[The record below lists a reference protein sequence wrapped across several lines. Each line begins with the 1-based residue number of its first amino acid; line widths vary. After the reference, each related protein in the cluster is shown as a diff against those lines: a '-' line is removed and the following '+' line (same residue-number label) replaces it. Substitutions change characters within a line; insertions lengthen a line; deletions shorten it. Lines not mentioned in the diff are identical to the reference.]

1 MFAAIS
7 SAWALLLGI
16 ALIMLGNG
24 LQNTLLGVRATLEGF
39 GTGVTGLVMTAYFV
53 GFVAG
58 STIVPRLLANV
69 GHIRVFAAL
78 ASLAS
83 SAVLVHTVFVTP
95 LTWGLVRIVT
105 GFCFAGLYVVAE
117 SWINEAATN
126 KTRGQLLSVYMI
138 MVLGGTG
145 SGQLL
150 MNLSDPRGFELFVLV
165 SVLISVALIPI
176 TLSVGRAPPFEAPE
190 SIGVRALFRAS
201 PLGVAGAFL
210 IGIAHAALYTMG
222 PVFGTEI
229 GLSVERVSLFIAA
242 ALFGGLVLQ
251 WPIGWLSDRFDRRR
265 VIVAV
270 AWVAT
275 GASFAAGA
283 GGVGSYPLLIVSTA
297 LLGGMSM
304 PLYSLCGAH
313 TNDHLTPPQI
323 VAASA
328 TLVLVG
334 GFGLMMG
341 PSLAAALMQLAGPRG
356 DLLAACPGA
365 RRHRRVRPVPD
376 DAPRAGAAR
385 RAAHLRPGE
394 PAHVADRAGAD
405 GQRGSRLLT
414 RRSSAKMS
422 PIHGCGRGSDC
433 FRRVER
439 GQGAR
444 RTVKYA
450 CAP

>member
-1 MFAAIS
+1 MLAAIS

-39 GTGVTGLVMTAYFV
+39 GTATTGLVMTAYFV
-53 GFVAG
+53 GFVSG
-58 STIVPRLLANV
+58 SVIVPRLLANV
-69 GHIRVFAAL
+69 GHVRVFAAL

-83 SAVLVHTVFVTP
+83 GATLVHTVFVTP
-95 LTWGLVRIVT
+95 LSWGLIRVAT

-138 MVLGGTG
+138 MVLGGSG

-150 MNLSDPRGFELFVLV
+150 MNLSDPRSFELFVLV
-165 SVLISVALIPI
+165 SVLISFALIPI

-190 SIGVRALFRAS
+190 PIGIRALFRAS
-201 PLGVAGAFL
+201 PLGVTGAFL
-210 IGIAHAALYTMG
+210 IGIAHSALYAMG
-222 PVFGTEI
+222 PVFATEI
-229 GLSVERVSLFIAA
+229 GLDVERVALFIAV

-265 VIVAV
+265 VIVAI
-270 AWVAT
+270 AWVAAT
-275 GASFAAGA
+275 ASMVA
-283 GGVGSYPLLIVSTA
+283 GVGGIDSYTVLIAATA

-313 TNDHLTPPQI
+313 TNDHLTPRQI

-334 GFGLMMG
+334 GIGLTMG
-341 PSLAAALMQLAGPRG
+341 PLFAAVLMQAAGPQG
-356 DLLAACPGA
+356 IFWLLTLMHACIGA
-365 RRHRRVRPVPD
+365 YGLFRMMRREPVPLD
-376 DAPRAGAAR
+376 
-385 RAAHLRPGE
+385 E
-394 PAHVADRAGAD
+394 
-405 GQRGSRLLT
+405 QRTYDPVSFRT
-414 RRSSAKMS
+414 S
-422 PIHGCGRGSDC
+422 PI
-433 FRRVER
+433 V
-439 GQGAR
+439 QAQVGAEEPD
-444 RTVKYA
+444 A
-450 CAP
+450 

>member
-39 GTGVTGLVMTAYFV
+39 GTGVTGLVMTGYFA

-150 MNLSDPRGFELFVLV
+150 MTLSDPRSFELFVLV

-210 IGIAHAALYTMG
+210 IGIAHASLYAMG
-222 PVFGTEI
+222 PVYGTEI
-229 GLSVERVSLFIAA
+229 GLSVERIALFIAA

-275 GASFAAGA
+275 GASIAAGA
-283 GGVGSYPLLIVSTA
+283 GGVGSYPLLIASTA

-313 TNDHLTPPQI
+313 TNDHLSPRQI

-334 GFGLMMG
+334 GFGLLMG
-341 PSLAAALMQLAGPRG
+341 PSLAAALMQLAGPPG
-356 DLLAACPGA
+356 IFWLLALVHGCIGA
-365 RRHRRVRPVPD
+365 YGLYRMMRREPVPL
-376 DAPRAGAAR
+376 DAQRTYDPVS
-385 RAAHLRPGE
+385 LR
-394 PAHVADRAGAD
+394 
-405 GQRGSRLLT
+405 T
-414 RRSSAKMS
+414 S
-422 PIHGCGRGSDC
+422 PIVQAQTGGEEADS
-433 FRRVER
+433 
-439 GQGAR
+439 
-444 RTVKYA
+444 
-450 CAP
+450 

>member
-1 MFAAIS
+1 MLAAIS

-39 GTGVTGLVMTAYFV
+39 GTGTTGLVMTAYFA

-58 STIVPRLLANV
+58 SVIVPRLLANV
-69 GHIRVFAAL
+69 GHVRVFAAL

-83 SAVLVHTVFVTP
+83 GATLLHTVFVTA
-95 LTWGLVRIVT
+95 LSWGLIRIAT

-126 KTRGQLLSVYMI
+126 RTRGQLLSVYMI

-150 MNLSDPRGFELFVLV
+150 MNLWDPRGFELFVLV
-165 SVLISVALIPI
+165 SVLISFALIPI
-176 TLSVGRAPPFEAPE
+176 TLSVGRAPAFEASE
-190 SIGVRALFRAS
+190 SIGIRALFRAS

-210 IGIAHAALYTMG
+210 IGIAHSALYAMG
-222 PVFGTEI
+222 PVFATEI
-229 GLSVERVSLFIAA
+229 GLNVERVSLFIAV

-270 AWVAT
+270 AWLAAAASLVA
-275 GASFAAGA
+275 
-283 GGVGSYPLLIVSTA
+283 GVGGIGSYTVLIAATA

-313 TNDHLTPPQI
+313 TNDHLTPRQI
-323 VAASA
+323 IAASA

-334 GFGLMMG
+334 GIGLTMG
-341 PSLAAALMQLAGPRG
+341 PLLAATLMHLAGPPG
-356 DLLAACPGA
+356 IFWLLTLMHAWIGA
-365 RRHRRVRPVPD
+365 YGLYRMMRREPVPLD
-376 DAPRAGAAR
+376 
-385 RAAHLRPGE
+385 E
-394 PAHVADRAGAD
+394 
-405 GQRGSRLLT
+405 QRSYDPVNFRT
-414 RRSSAKMS
+414 S
-422 PIHGCGRGSDC
+422 PIVQAQAGGEEHDI
-433 FRRVER
+433 
-439 GQGAR
+439 
-444 RTVKYA
+444 
-450 CAP
+450 

>member
-1 MFAAIS
+1 MLAAIS

-53 GFVAG
+53 GFVTG
-58 STIVPRLLANV
+58 STVVPRLLANV

-176 TLSVGRAPPFEAPE
+176 TLSVGRAPPFEASE

-242 ALFGGLVLQ
+242 ALFGGLALQ

-275 GASFAAGA
+275 GASFAAGT
-283 GGVGSYPLLIVSTA
+283 GGVGSYPLLIASTA

-341 PSLAAALMQLAGPRG
+341 PSLAAALMQFSGPAGIFW
-356 DLLAACPGA
+356 LLALVHGCIGA
-365 RRHRRVRPVPD
+365 YGLYRMMRREPVPLD
-376 DAPRAGAAR
+376 EQRTYDPVS
-385 RAAHLRPGE
+385 LR
-394 PAHVADRAGAD
+394 
-405 GQRGSRLLT
+405 T
-414 RRSSAKMS
+414 S
-422 PIHGCGRGSDC
+422 PIVQAQTGGEEADS
-433 FRRVER
+433 
-439 GQGAR
+439 
-444 RTVKYA
+444 
-450 CAP
+450 

>member
-1 MFAAIS
+1 MLAAIS

-39 GTGVTGLVMTAYFV
+39 GTGTTGLVMTAYFA

-58 STIVPRLLANV
+58 SVIVPRLLANV
-69 GHIRVFAAL
+69 GHVRVFAAL

-83 SAVLVHTVFVTP
+83 GATLMHTIFVTA
-95 LTWGLVRIVT
+95 LSWGLIRVAT

-126 KTRGQLLSVYMI
+126 RTRGQLLSVYMI

-150 MNLSDPRGFELFVLV
+150 MNLWDPRGFELFVLV
-165 SVLISVALIPI
+165 SVLISFALIPI
-176 TLSVGRAPPFEAPE
+176 TLSVGRAPAFEASE
-190 SIGVRALFRAS
+190 SIGIRALFRAS

-210 IGIAHAALYTMG
+210 IGIAHSALYAMG
-222 PVFGTEI
+222 PVFATEI
-229 GLSVERVSLFIAA
+229 GLNVERVSLFIAV

-270 AWVAT
+270 AWIAATASLVA
-275 GASFAAGA
+275 
-283 GGVGSYPLLIVSTA
+283 GVGGIDSYTVLIAATA

-313 TNDHLTPPQI
+313 TNDHLTPRQI
-323 VAASA
+323 IAASA

-334 GFGLMMG
+334 GIGLTMG
-341 PSLAAALMQLAGPRG
+341 PLLAATLMHLAGPPG
-356 DLLAACPGA
+356 IFWLLTLMHACIGA
-365 RRHRRVRPVPD
+365 YGLYRMMRREPVPLDEQRSYDPVSLRTSPIVQAQTGGEAD
-376 DAPRAGAAR
+376 DPQ
-385 RAAHLRPGE
+385 
-394 PAHVADRAGAD
+394 DAD
-405 GQRGSRLLT
+405 GT
-414 RRSSAKMS
+414 R
-422 PIHGCGRGSDC
+422 
-433 FRRVER
+433 
-439 GQGAR
+439 
-444 RTVKYA
+444 
-450 CAP
+450 

>member
-78 ASLAS
+78 ASFAS

-176 TLSVGRAPPFEAPE
+176 TLSVGRAPPFEASE

-222 PVFGTEI
+222 PVYGTEI
-229 GLSVERVSLFIAA
+229 GLTVERVSLFIAA
-242 ALFGGLVLQ
+242 GLFGGLVLQ

-275 GASFAAGA
+275 GASFAAGTS
-283 GGVGSYPLLIVSTA
+283 GVGSYPLLIVSTA

-341 PSLAAALMQLAGPRG
+341 PSLAAVLMQLMGPAGIFW
-356 DLLAACPGA
+356 LLALVHGGIGA
-365 RRHRRVRPVPD
+365 YGLYRMMRREPVPLD
-376 DAPRAGAAR
+376 EQRTYDPVS
-385 RAAHLRPGE
+385 LR
-394 PAHVADRAGAD
+394 
-405 GQRGSRLLT
+405 T
-414 RRSSAKMS
+414 S
-422 PIHGCGRGSDC
+422 PIVQAQTGS
-433 FRRVER
+433 EE
-439 GQGAR
+439 AES
-444 RTVKYA
+444 
-450 CAP
+450 

>member
-1 MFAAIS
+1 MLAAIS

-39 GTGVTGLVMTAYFV
+39 GTGVTGLVMTGYFV
-53 GFVAG
+53 GFLAG

-83 SAVLVHTVFVTP
+83 TAALVHTVFVTP
-95 LTWGLVRIVT
+95 VTWGLVRIAT

-117 SWINEAATN
+117 SWINDAATN
-126 KTRGQLLSVYMI
+126 RTRGQLLSVYMI
-138 MVLGGTG
+138 MVMGGMG

-150 MNLSDPRGFELFVLV
+150 MVLSDPRGFELFVLV
-165 SVLISVALIPI
+165 SVLISLALIPI

-210 IGIAHAALYTMG
+210 IGIAHSALFAMG
-222 PVFGTEI
+222 PVYATEI

-251 WPIGWLSDRFDRRR
+251 WPIGWLSDRYDRRR

-270 AWVAT
+270 AWAASGAASVA
-275 GASFAAGA
+275 
-283 GGVGSYPLLIVSTA
+283 GVGGGGSYALLIVSTA

-313 TNDHLTPPQI
+313 TNDHLTPRQI

-334 GFGLMMG
+334 GFGLVMG
-341 PSLAAALMQLAGPRG
+341 PSLAAALMQYAGPAG
-356 DLLAACPGA
+356 IFWLLALVHGCIGA
-365 RRHRRVRPVPD
+365 YGLYRMMRREPVPLDEQRTYDPVSLRTSPIVQAQTGGETD
-376 DAPRAGAAR
+376 DAQDAN
-385 RAAHLRPGE
+385 
-394 PAHVADRAGAD
+394 VA
-405 GQRGSRLLT
+405 
-414 RRSSAKMS
+414 
-422 PIHGCGRGSDC
+422 
-433 FRRVER
+433 
-439 GQGAR
+439 
-444 RTVKYA
+444 
-450 CAP
+450 

>member
-24 LQNTLLGVRATLEGF
+24 LQSTLLGVRATLEGF
-39 GTGVTGLVMTAYFV
+39 GTAITGLVMTAYFV
-53 GFVAG
+53 GFVSG
-58 STIVPRLLANV
+58 SVIVPRLLANV
-69 GHIRVFAAL
+69 GHVRVFAAL

-83 SAVLVHTVFVTP
+83 GAALVHTVFVTP
-95 LTWGLVRIVT
+95 LSWGLIRVAT

-150 MNLSDPRGFELFVLV
+150 MNLSDPRSFELFVLV
-165 SVLISVALIPI
+165 SVLISFALIPI

-190 SIGVRALFRAS
+190 PIGIRALFRAS

-210 IGIAHAALYTMG
+210 IGIAHSALFAMG
-222 PVFGTEI
+222 PVFATEI
-229 GLSVERVSLFIAA
+229 GLDVERIALFIAV
-242 ALFGGLVLQ
+242 ALFGGLLLQ

-265 VIVAV
+265 VIVAI
-270 AWVAT
+270 AWVAAT
-275 GASFAAGA
+275 ASIVA
-283 GGVGSYPLLIVSTA
+283 GVGGIDSYTVLIAATA

-313 TNDHLTPPQI
+313 TNDHLTPRQI

-328 TLVLVG
+328 TLVLIG
-334 GFGLMMG
+334 GIGLTMG
-341 PSLAAALMQLAGPRG
+341 P
-356 DLLAACPGA
+356 LLAALLMQAAGPQGIFWLLTLMHACIGA
-365 RRHRRVRPVPD
+365 YGLFRMMRREPVPLD
-376 DAPRAGAAR
+376 EQRTYDPVSFRTSPIVQAQ
-385 RAAHLRPGE
+385 
-394 PAHVADRAGAD
+394 VGAD
-405 GQRGSRLLT
+405 TDVPHDENIAQ
-414 RRSSAKMS
+414 
-422 PIHGCGRGSDC
+422 
-433 FRRVER
+433 
-439 GQGAR
+439 
-444 RTVKYA
+444 
-450 CAP
+450 

>member
-1 MFAAIS
+1 MLAAIA

-24 LQNTLLGVRATLEGF
+24 LQSTLLGVRATLEGF
-39 GTGVTGLVMTAYFV
+39 GTTTTGLVMTAYFV
-53 GFVAG
+53 GFVSG
-58 STIVPRLLANV
+58 SVIVPRLLANV
-69 GHIRVFAAL
+69 GHVRVFAAL

-83 SAVLVHTVFVTP
+83 GAALVHTVFVTP
-95 LTWGLVRIVT
+95 LSWGLIRIAT

-150 MNLSDPRGFELFVLV
+150 MNLSDPRSFELFVLV
-165 SVLISVALIPI
+165 SVLISFALIPI

-190 SIGVRALFRAS
+190 PIGIRALFRAS

-210 IGIAHAALYTMG
+210 IGIAHSALYAMG
-222 PVFGTEI
+222 PVFATEI
-229 GLSVERVSLFIAA
+229 GLDVERVALFIAV

-265 VIVAV
+265 VIVAI
-270 AWVAT
+270 AWVAAT
-275 GASFAAGA
+275 ASMVA
-283 GGVGSYPLLIVSTA
+283 GVGGIDSYAVLIAATA

-313 TNDHLTPPQI
+313 TNDHLTPRQI

-334 GFGLMMG
+334 GIGLTVG
-341 PSLAAALMQLAGPRG
+341 PLFAALLMQAAGPQG
-356 DLLAACPGA
+356 IFWLLTLMHACIGA
-365 RRHRRVRPVPD
+365 YGLFRMMRREPVPLD
-376 DAPRAGAAR
+376 
-385 RAAHLRPGE
+385 E
-394 PAHVADRAGAD
+394 
-405 GQRGSRLLT
+405 QRTYDPVSFRT
-414 RRSSAKMS
+414 S
-422 PIHGCGRGSDC
+422 PIVQAQVGGEEPD
-433 FRRVER
+433 
-439 GQGAR
+439 A
-444 RTVKYA
+444 
-450 CAP
+450 

>member
-1 MFAAIS
+1 MLAAIS

-39 GTGVTGLVMTAYFV
+39 GTGVTGLVMTGYFA
-53 GFVAG
+53 GFLAG
-58 STIVPRLLANV
+58 SIIVPRLLANV

-95 LTWGLVRIVT
+95 LTWGLVRIAT

-150 MNLSDPRGFELFVLV
+150 MNLSDPRGFQLFVLV

-222 PVFGTEI
+222 PVYGTEI
-229 GLSVERVSLFIAA
+229 GLTVERVSLFIAA

-275 GASFAAGA
+275 GAAIAAGA
-283 GGVGSYPLLIVSTA
+283 GGGSYPLLIASTA

-334 GFGLMMG
+334 GFGLLMG
-341 PSLAAALMQLAGPRG
+341 PSLAAALMQLAGPPG
-356 DLLAACPGA
+356 IFWLLALVHGCIGA
-365 RRHRRVRPVPD
+365 YGLYRMMRREPVPLD
-376 DAPRAGAAR
+376 EQRTYDPVS
-385 RAAHLRPGE
+385 LR
-394 PAHVADRAGAD
+394 
-405 GQRGSRLLT
+405 T
-414 RRSSAKMS
+414 S
-422 PIHGCGRGSDC
+422 PIVQAQTGSEEADS
-433 FRRVER
+433 
-439 GQGAR
+439 
-444 RTVKYA
+444 
-450 CAP
+450 

>member
-1 MFAAIS
+1 MLAAIS

-24 LQNTLLGVRATLEGF
+24 LQSTLLGVRATLEGF
-39 GTGVTGLVMTAYFV
+39 GTATTGLVMTAYFV

-58 STIVPRLLANV
+58 SVIVPRLLANV
-69 GHIRVFAAL
+69 GHVRVFAAL

-83 SAVLVHTVFVTP
+83 GAALVHTVFVTP
-95 LTWGLVRIVT
+95 LSWGLIRVAT

-126 KTRGQLLSVYMI
+126 RTRGQLLSVYMI

-150 MNLSDPRGFELFVLV
+150 MNLSDPRSFELFVLV
-165 SVLISVALIPI
+165 SVLISFALIPI

-190 SIGVRALFRAS
+190 SIGIRALFRAS
-201 PLGVAGAFL
+201 PLGVTGAFL
-210 IGIAHAALYTMG
+210 IGIAHSALYAMG
-222 PVFGTEI
+222 PVFATEI
-229 GLSVERVSLFIAA
+229 GLDVERIALFIAV

-270 AWVAT
+270 AWIAATASTVA
-275 GASFAAGA
+275 
-283 GGVGSYPLLIVSTA
+283 GVGGIDSYTVLVAATA

-313 TNDHLTPPQI
+313 TNDHLTPRQI

-334 GFGLMMG
+334 GIGLTMG
-341 PSLAAALMQLAGPRG
+341 PLLAAALMQFAGPQG
-356 DLLAACPGA
+356 IFWLLTLVHACIGA
-365 RRHRRVRPVPD
+365 YGLFRMMRREPVPLD
-376 DAPRAGAAR
+376 EQRTYDPVSFRTSPIVQAQVS
-385 RAAHLRPGE
+385 GE
-394 PAHVADRAGAD
+394 PDTDTVDR
-405 GQRGSRLLT
+405 
-414 RRSSAKMS
+414 
-422 PIHGCGRGSDC
+422 
-433 FRRVER
+433 
-439 GQGAR
+439 
-444 RTVKYA
+444 
-450 CAP
+450 

>member
-1 MFAAIS
+1 MLAAIS

-58 STIVPRLLANV
+58 SVIVPRLLANV
-69 GHIRVFAAL
+69 GHVRVFAAL

-83 SAVLVHTVFVTP
+83 GATLAHTVFVAP
-95 LTWGLVRIVT
+95 LSWGLIRVAT

-126 KTRGQLLSVYMI
+126 RTRGQLLSIYMI

-150 MNLSDPRGFELFVLV
+150 MNLSDPRSFELFVLV
-165 SVLISVALIPI
+165 SVLISFALIPI

-190 SIGVRALFRAS
+190 SIGIRALFRAS
-201 PLGVAGAFL
+201 PLGVTGAFL
-210 IGIAHAALYTMG
+210 IGIAHSALYAMG
-222 PVFGTEI
+222 PVFGTQI
-229 GLSVERVSLFIAA
+229 GLGVERVALFIAV

-270 AWVAT
+270 AWVAAT
-275 GASFAAGA
+275 ASLAAGT
-283 GGVGSYPLLIVSTA
+283 GGIDSYIVLIASTA

-313 TNDHLTPPQI
+313 TNDHLTPRQI

-334 GFGLMMG
+334 GIGLTMG
-341 PSLAAALMQLAGPRG
+341 PLLAAVLMQLGGPPG
-356 DLLAACPGA
+356 IFWLLTLVHACIGA
-365 RRHRRVRPVPD
+365 YGLYRMMRRDPVPLD
-376 DAPRAGAAR
+376 
-385 RAAHLRPGE
+385 E
-394 PAHVADRAGAD
+394 
-405 GQRGSRLLT
+405 QRTYDPVST
-414 RRSSAKMS
+414 RTS
-422 PIHGCGRGSDC
+422 PIVQAQTGGEARDIQQSDIVDESK
-433 FRRVER
+433 R
-439 GQGAR
+439 
-444 RTVKYA
+444 
-450 CAP
+450 

>member
-1 MFAAIS
+1 MLAAIS

-39 GTGVTGLVMTAYFV
+39 GTGTTGLVMTAYFA

-58 STIVPRLLANV
+58 SVIVPRLLANV
-69 GHIRVFAAL
+69 GHVRVFAAL

-83 SAVLVHTVFVTP
+83 GATLLHTVFVTA
-95 LTWGLVRIVT
+95 LSWGLIRIAT

-126 KTRGQLLSVYMI
+126 RTRGQLLSVYMI

-150 MNLSDPRGFELFVLV
+150 MNLWDPRGFELFVLV
-165 SVLISVALIPI
+165 SVLISFALIPI
-176 TLSVGRAPPFEAPE
+176 TLSVGRAPSFDAPE
-190 SIGVRALFRAS
+190 SIGIRALFRAS

-210 IGIAHAALYTMG
+210 IGIAHSALYSMG
-222 PVFGTEI
+222 PVFATEI
-229 GLSVERVSLFIAA
+229 GLNVERVSLFIAV

-270 AWVAT
+270 AWIAAAASLVA
-275 GASFAAGA
+275 
-283 GGVGSYPLLIVSTA
+283 GVGGIDSYTVLIAATA

-313 TNDHLTPPQI
+313 TNDHLTPRQI
-323 VAASA
+323 IAASA
-328 TLVLVG
+328 TLVLIG
-334 GFGLMMG
+334 GIGLTMG
-341 PSLAAALMQLAGPRG
+341 PLLAAALMHLAGPPG
-356 DLLAACPGA
+356 IFWLLTLMHACIGVYGLFRMM
-365 RRHRRVRPVPD
+365 RREPVPLDEQRSYDPVSLRTSPIVQAQTGGEAD
-376 DAPRAGAAR
+376 DPQ
-385 RAAHLRPGE
+385 
-394 PAHVADRAGAD
+394 DAD
-405 GQRGSRLLT
+405 GT
-414 RRSSAKMS
+414 R
-422 PIHGCGRGSDC
+422 
-433 FRRVER
+433 
-439 GQGAR
+439 
-444 RTVKYA
+444 
-450 CAP
+450 

>member
-1 MFAAIS
+1 MLAAIS

-39 GTGVTGLVMTAYFV
+39 GTATTGLVMTAYFV
-53 GFVAG
+53 GFVSG
-58 STIVPRLLANV
+58 SVIVPRLLANV
-69 GHIRVFAAL
+69 GHVRVFAAL

-83 SAVLVHTVFVTP
+83 GATLVHTVFVTP
-95 LTWGLVRIVT
+95 LSWGLIRIAT

-126 KTRGQLLSVYMI
+126 RTRGQLLSVYMI

-150 MNLSDPRGFELFVLV
+150 MNLYDPRSFELFVLV
-165 SVLISVALIPI
+165 SVLISFALIPI

-190 SIGVRALFRAS
+190 SIGIRALFRAS
-201 PLGVAGAFL
+201 PLGVTGAFL
-210 IGIAHAALYTMG
+210 IGIAHSALYAMG
-222 PVFGTEI
+222 PVFATEI
-229 GLSVERVSLFIAA
+229 GLDVERIALFIAV

-270 AWVAT
+270 AWIAATASTVA
-275 GASFAAGA
+275 
-283 GGVGSYPLLIVSTA
+283 GVGGIDSYTVLVAATA

-313 TNDHLTPPQI
+313 TNDHLTPRQI

-334 GFGLMMG
+334 GIGLTMG
-341 PSLAAALMQLAGPRG
+341 PLLAAALMQVSGPQG
-356 DLLAACPGA
+356 IFWLLTLMHACIGA
-365 RRHRRVRPVPD
+365 YGLFRMMRREPVPLD
-376 DAPRAGAAR
+376 
-385 RAAHLRPGE
+385 E
-394 PAHVADRAGAD
+394 
-405 GQRGSRLLT
+405 QRTYDPVSFRT
-414 RRSSAKMS
+414 S
-422 PIHGCGRGSDC
+422 PIVQAQVGEEEPD
-433 FRRVER
+433 
-439 GQGAR
+439 A
-444 RTVKYA
+444 
-450 CAP
+450 

>member
-1 MFAAIS
+1 MLAAIA

-39 GTGVTGLVMTAYFV
+39 GTTLTGLVMTAYFV
-53 GFVAG
+53 GFLAG
-58 STIVPRLLANV
+58 SVIVPRLLANV

-83 SAVLVHTVFVTP
+83 GATLLHTVLVIP
-95 LTWGLVRIVT
+95 LTWGLIRVVT

-126 KTRGQLLSVYMI
+126 RTRGQLLSVYMI
-138 MVLGGTG
+138 MVMGGMG

-165 SVLISVALIPI
+165 SVLISFALIPI

-190 SIGVRALFRAS
+190 SIGIRALFRAS

-210 IGIAHAALYTMG
+210 IGIAHSALYAMG

-229 GLSVERVSLFIAA
+229 GLAVDRTALFIAV

-251 WPIGWLSDRFDRRR
+251 WPIGWLSDRFDRRK
-265 VIVAV
+265 VIVGA
-270 AWVAT
+270 AWLAT
-275 GASFAAGA
+275 AAAIGAGA
-283 GGVGSYPLLIVSTA
+283 GGVDSYVVLIGATA
-297 LLGGMSM
+297 LLGGTSM

-313 TNDHLTPPQI
+313 TNDHLTPRQI

-334 GFGLMMG
+334 GLGLVMG
-341 PSLAAALMQLAGPRG
+341 P
-356 DLLAACPGA
+356 LLAAFLMRAAGPSGLFWLLAVVHGGIGA
-365 RRHRRVRPVPD
+365 YGLYRMMRRDPVPIEEQRTYD
-376 DAPRAGAAR
+376 PVCLRTSPVVQTATGREWRDTRDRDLAR
-385 RAAHLRPGE
+385 W
-394 PAHVADRAGAD
+394 
-405 GQRGSRLLT
+405 S
-414 RRSSAKMS
+414 KW
-422 PIHGCGRGSDC
+422 
-433 FRRVER
+433 
-439 GQGAR
+439 
-444 RTVKYA
+444 
-450 CAP
+450 

>member
-1 MFAAIS
+1 MLAAIS

-24 LQNTLLGVRATLEGF
+24 LQSTLLGVRATLEGF
-39 GTGVTGLVMTAYFV
+39 GTATTGLVMTAYFV

-58 STIVPRLLANV
+58 SVIVPRLLANV
-69 GHIRVFAAL
+69 GHVRVFAAL

-83 SAVLVHTVFVTP
+83 GAALVHTVFVTP
-95 LTWGLVRIVT
+95 LSWGLIRVAT

-126 KTRGQLLSVYMI
+126 RTRGQLLSVYMI

-150 MNLSDPRGFELFVLV
+150 MNLSDPRSFELFVLV
-165 SVLISVALIPI
+165 SVLISFALIPI

-190 SIGVRALFRAS
+190 SIGIRALFRAS
-201 PLGVAGAFL
+201 PLGVTGAFL
-210 IGIAHAALYTMG
+210 IGIAHSALYAMG
-222 PVFGTEI
+222 PVFATEI
-229 GLSVERVSLFIAA
+229 GLDVERIALFIAV

-270 AWVAT
+270 AWIAATASTVA
-275 GASFAAGA
+275 
-283 GGVGSYPLLIVSTA
+283 GVGGIDSYTVLVAATA

-313 TNDHLTPPQI
+313 TNDHLTPRQI

-334 GFGLMMG
+334 GIGLTMG
-341 PSLAAALMQLAGPRG
+341 PLLAAALMQFAGPQG
-356 DLLAACPGA
+356 IFWLLTLVHACIGA
-365 RRHRRVRPVPD
+365 YGLFRMMRREPVPLD
-376 DAPRAGAAR
+376 
-385 RAAHLRPGE
+385 E
-394 PAHVADRAGAD
+394 
-405 GQRGSRLLT
+405 QRTYDPVSFRT
-414 RRSSAKMS
+414 S
-422 PIHGCGRGSDC
+422 PIVQAQVGGEEPD
-433 FRRVER
+433 
-439 GQGAR
+439 A
-444 RTVKYA
+444 
-450 CAP
+450 